1 MVKCNIC
8 SREFQNNKG
17 ISYHFR
23 IAHNLDYIKYL
34 IENKLIKVPKCLNC
48 GKDILTKR
56 GRAKILNNTSELK
69 YCSNKCKLTGKE
81 YRKKMSVLGKK
92 NAKYITHRTISDSEK
107 RKKAITTK
115 KSWEDDDVRA
125 SRIKN
130 MKLYKNT
137 EEHNLNISKALTGIK
152 RTDEYKNN
160 MSKIISDKY
169 INGEFLSNKIKYNS
183 TKNNKFIYCMSSYEF
198 KFCVYLDMNDDII
211 NWKYQPFYLVS
222 EKNKRYIPDFY
233 YEDNSGNK
241 YLVEIDRYKGYKEK
255 YGYKWKLELA
265 EKHCKENNI
274 IFLYLDINDINN
286 MWMKKFVLLD
296 INAISLS
303 NQENNDFISKYLS
316 ELFTLS
322 RLGITIPPPELN
334 SVNLD
339 DSKEL
344 DTVSNRKFSTNNSE
358 FLLSFYPNYWNCKW
372 RYSRFSPTQ
381 SINYKT
387 TFETILGNLIKR
399 NKNINA
405 KEIIKQIRGERYSIS
420 FFPDCWASWIY
431 SKFLPNSGQLNI
443 LDICGGFG
451 GRLLG
456 FKHFIESYKITD
468 YNYTYIDI
476 NKETCKN
483 SENLV
488 KYIDLNNIKIINN
501 RFEVTDEIFNKNYD
515 LIFTSIPYYD
525 LEIYNDINLKEI
537 YKTEE
542 MFIVNF
548 INKVFDIKSK
558 HIILNVSSKYSKLL
572 ENKFIN
578 TKGYRLDN
586 LLKIELSKHPFQKKN
601 NVELFYVY
609 KPK

>member
-56 GRAKILNNTSELK
+56 GRAKILNNPSELK

-241 YLVEIDRYKGYKEK
+241 YLV
-255 YGYKWKLELA
+255 
-265 EKHCKENNI
+265 
-274 IFLYLDINDINN
+274 
-286 MWMKKFVLLD
+286 
-296 INAISLS
+296 
-303 NQENNDFISKYLS
+303 
-316 ELFTLS
+316 
-322 RLGITIPPPELN
+322 
-334 SVNLD
+334 

-405 KEIIKQIRGERYSIS
+405 KEIIKQIR
-420 FFPDCWASWIY
+420 
-431 SKFLPNSGQLNI
+431 
-443 LDICGGFG
+443 
-451 GRLLG
+451 
-456 FKHFIESYKITD
+456 
-468 YNYTYIDI
+468 
-476 NKETCKN
+476 
-483 SENLV
+483 
-488 KYIDLNNIKIINN
+488 
-501 RFEVTDEIFNKNYD
+501 
-515 LIFTSIPYYD
+515 
-525 LEIYNDINLKEI
+525 
-537 YKTEE
+537 
-542 MFIVNF
+542 
-548 INKVFDIKSK
+548 
-558 HIILNVSSKYSKLL
+558 
-572 ENKFIN
+572 
-578 TKGYRLDN
+578 
-586 LLKIELSKHPFQKKN
+586 
-601 NVELFYVY
+601 
-609 KPK
+609 